1 MSDYAKRRR
10 MMVDTQVRPA
20 DVTKFPI
27 IDAMLTVPREAFVP
41 RDRMEAA
48 YMSENIAIGG
58 NRVILEPRTFA
69 KMLDALALG
78 NDDLVLDLGAGLG
91 YSSAVIAHIAEAVVA
106 VEDDEAR
113 LSEAESLLAEHHADN
128 VILHGG
134 ALSEGAPEHGPYDAI
149 LIEGAVE
156 EVPEVMEC
164 YLMSGEADYLIRVL
178 VRDAND
184 YERVHREVLSGLPGV
199 ARLHSSFTIRRVFS
213 RTTMPVPDTVDVVE
227 GV

>member
-48 YMSENIAIGG
+48 YVSENIAIGG

-156 EVPEVMEC
+156 EVPEAIIGQLKEGGRMACLFMEGTLGVVRIG
-164 YLMSGEADYLIRVL
+164 YKLDGGMSWRFSFNASAPVI
-178 VRDAND
+178 
-184 YERVHREVLSGLPGV
+184 PGFEK
-199 ARLHSSFTIRRVFS
+199 ARAFAL
-213 RTTMPVPDTVDVVE
+213 
-227 GV
+227 